1 MKRLVSKEERERLR
15 KKNRV
20 TVGIILVFLMV
31 ASTLGFAI
39 QDNLGNSGSVENPEK
54 VTYNGFEFSSTNG
67 FWVFQNFVFRYNPKE
82 VPDVGDVLKNIDEY
96 RGKPVYIQSEDK
108 VAEAELYVNLA
119 QVAERVQEACLE
131 NDSAC
136 VEGLPI
142 KTCSDNFIII
152 RESEN
157 QRISQV
163 DGCVY
168 IEGKKEDIVKLTDQ
182 FLFKILGIKE

>member
-20 TVGIILVFLMV
+20 TVGVILVFLMV

-108 VAEAELYVNLA
+108 VAGKTSLHTIRR
-119 QVAERVQEACLE
+119 QSCRSRVICEPCASRRK
-131 NDSAC
+131 SARS
-136 VEGLPI
+136 LP
-142 KTCSDNFIII
+142 
-152 RESEN
+152 
-157 QRISQV
+157 
-163 DGCVY
+163 
-168 IEGKKEDIVKLTDQ
+168 
-182 FLFKILGIKE
+182 